1 MINPTEIQITIWD
14 NQASSSVIKWLFL
27 TQNVTPQTLD
37 INNVYGAHSQN
48 HIGLKTRSNIIKEKI
63 QAHKLKDAGWSY
75 FLVSRVSSDVAS
87 DGFVKGVLHG
97 RQSGKGEE
105 RQYRFGKDALE
116 DEDGFLPLNPEG
128 LRTQ

>member
-27 TQNVTPQTLD
+27 TQNVMPQTLD

-48 HIGLKTRSNIIKEKI
+48 HIGLKMRSNIIKEKI
-63 QAHKLKDAGWSY
+63 QTHKLKDAQWSS
-75 FLVSRVSSDVAS
+75 FFVSRVSSDVAS
-87 DGFVKGVLHG
+87 DGFIKGVLHG

-105 RQYRFGKDALE
+105 RSTDLE
-116 DEDGFLPLNPEG
+116 RMI
-128 LRTQ
+128 LRTRMGFFL